1 MTQQSKAADWT
12 DLLPTKG
19 GETTPLGY
27 VLPDDMRDYHP
38 YDHARRI
45 GALVIHTDLDDDTP
59 IGLSIPRGDHLD
71 KPWPGPVIWLTTVT
85 TPTQDWSVLTHE
97 LVHVEAGHW
106 GRQSVETEAMVEDVV
121 VAWLVPLGALRCALK
136 EQELVGLLA
145 GEGMSTRAIAAVT
158 GTSQMQAS
166 RDARAAGETSVSPQ
180 RESTLTDE
188 RGQ

>member
-1 MTQQSKAADWT
+1 MTQQPKAADWT

-45 GALVIHTDLDDDTP
+45 GALVIHRNLDDDTP

-71 KPWPGPVIWLTTVT
+71 QPWPGPVIWLTTVT

-106 GRQSVETEAMVEDVV
+106 GRQNVETETMVEDVV
-121 VAWLVPLGALRCALK
+121 VAWLVPLGVLRWALEEARTVIEAEYLTGVHDLTLRHALT
-136 EQELVGLLA
+136 VYG
-145 GEGMSTRAIAAVT
+145 
-158 GTSQMQAS
+158 
-166 RDARAAGETSVSPQ
+166 
-180 RESTLTDE
+180 TDE
-188 RGQ
+188 VVATRWRELSATVTDDCRLDLLR